1 MLECIPLSVYGRQC
15 VCTGARILC
24 IYIYIYAYVHAVG
37 STETVAGENITK
49 YINFTINIPRL

>member
-24 IYIYIYAYVHAVG
+24 VYIYAYVHAVG

>member
-15 VCTGARILC
+15 VCMGARILC
-24 IYIYIYAYVHAVG
+24 VSIYAYVYAVG

-49 YINFTINIPRL
+49 YINFTIY